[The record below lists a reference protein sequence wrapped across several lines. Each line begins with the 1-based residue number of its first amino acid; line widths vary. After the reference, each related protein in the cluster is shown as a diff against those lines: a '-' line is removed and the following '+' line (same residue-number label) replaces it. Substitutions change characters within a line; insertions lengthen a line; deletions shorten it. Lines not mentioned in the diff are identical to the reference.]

1 MSQGLDPGGNG
12 LLVTVG
18 GWVVAILIALFTF
31 IAQWRRG
38 GVDET
43 AVVLGKWKELVET
56 HESQITSL
64 RQRINELEDKVTEL
78 EERGRQ
84 RESSI
89 HELQSENRALRKQL
103 EGERRQRQQQA
114 VSFKEQLRL
123 LGHNNVNGE
132 RDEPTRK

>member
-1 MSQGLDPGGNG
+1 MSQSIGPGGHG

-43 AVVLGKWKELVET
+43 AVVLGKWKELVEA

-64 RQRINELEDKVTEL
+64 RTRINELEAKVRDLEEHGRDREARIDEL
-78 EERGRQ
+78 EAK
-84 RESSI
+84 
-89 HELQSENRALRKQL
+89 NRRLTKTL
-103 EGERRQRQQQA
+103 EGERRQMQQQSE
-114 VSFKEQLRL
+114 SFKAQLQR
-123 LGHNNVNGE
+123 LGHNNVEGE